1 MRKAEWYSHRYP
13 RYSTVF
19 CHERRS
25 LEWQNTVEY
34 RVNITRGEAEC
45 NISRYWMRE
54 SSQMKYPTHPEGRL
68 RPLAAPARGMCWI
81 FHEGWFPNPI
91 SQGNGGNI
99 ARFSA
104 SRGVYCLYSWLEV
117 SGTWRILVFYI
128 SRAKIPPWQMKIPVF
143 YISKAK
149 ISPWQMK
156 IPVFFTGVKNTGI
169 FHSKIPVFYTGVKI
183 PPLNCWISLSSK
195 WQISPLTKSTS

>member
-1 MRKAEWYSHRYP
+1 MMTSTTD
-13 RYSTVF
+13 RYSITGKSILGLA
-19 CHERRS
+19 RS
-25 LEWQNTVEY
+25 YLECFSHCTCNNSMQYSPSDAESRAIFPPLPPIFNGILSWEAQPRVTKY
-34 RVNITRGEAEC
+34 RWISGNITRGEAEC

-54 SSQMKYPTHPEGRL
+54 SSRMKYPTHPEGRL

-117 SGTWRILVFYI
+117 
-128 SRAKIPPWQMKIPVF
+128 
-143 YISKAK
+143 
-149 ISPWQMK
+149 
-156 IPVFFTGVKNTGI
+156 I
-169 FHSKIPVFYTGVKI
+169 FETRNKLIIKLHF
-183 PPLNCWISLSSK
+183 W
-195 WQISPLTKSTS
+195 